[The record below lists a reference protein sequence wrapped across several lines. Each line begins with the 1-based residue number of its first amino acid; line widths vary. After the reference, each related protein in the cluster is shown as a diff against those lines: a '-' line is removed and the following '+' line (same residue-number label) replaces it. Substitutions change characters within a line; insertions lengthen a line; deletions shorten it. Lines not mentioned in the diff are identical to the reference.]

1 MSTALLRDVIFEPH
15 TRESDRATGGDHG
28 PCNSFLRD
36 DPNASS
42 FTESRDEHQGVVD
55 RDTESDRVR
64 QRRDV
69 RHALTLDDGEPFASD
84 RGASG
89 WVLLSYLWMTS

>member
-1 MSTALLRDVIFEPH
+1 MSGRIGAATYAHQPLVAIRSLRLVGVSSGVLASEGYSMSTALLRDVIFEPH

-42 FTESRDEHQGVVD
+42 SRNRETKI
-55 RDTESDRVR
+55 RE
-64 QRRDV
+64 
-69 RHALTLDDGEPFASD
+69 
-84 RGASG
+84 
-89 WVLLSYLWMTS
+89 